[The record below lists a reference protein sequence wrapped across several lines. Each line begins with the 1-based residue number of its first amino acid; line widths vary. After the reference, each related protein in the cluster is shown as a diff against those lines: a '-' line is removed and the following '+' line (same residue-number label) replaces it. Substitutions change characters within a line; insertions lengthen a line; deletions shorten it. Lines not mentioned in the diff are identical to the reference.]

1 MNYIIENWDMI
12 SAIIVGLYAVVRT
25 AVLMTPTKSDDAALD
40 TARGLWRKLL
50 VILSNII
57 GLDTQQGRRAK

>member
-1 MNYIIENWDMI
+1 
-12 SAIIVGLYAVVRT
+12 
-25 AVLMTPTKSDDAALD
+25 MTPTKSDDAALD